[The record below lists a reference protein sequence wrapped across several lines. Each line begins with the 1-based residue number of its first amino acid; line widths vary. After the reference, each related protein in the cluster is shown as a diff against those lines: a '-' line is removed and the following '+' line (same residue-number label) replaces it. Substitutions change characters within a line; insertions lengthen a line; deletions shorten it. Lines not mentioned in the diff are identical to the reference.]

1 MDVMAGVA
9 AVKQA
14 YELIK
19 VIKESHDES
28 VIRKAAGD
36 LSEKIT
42 DLQLLNAELSGRYQ
56 AERETAVKLREEKA
70 KIEAFAVNAENY
82 DIFTMEGG
90 SVVYRSKKTSESS
103 APHHYLCA
111 HCYQEQT
118 ISILQ
123 PSTEKYRS
131 AGFFV
136 SYCPRCKNEFRMGKV
151 PPMQDVHI
159 PPTSTRRW

>member
-1 MDVMAGVA
+1 MDVMAGVT

-28 VIRKAAGD
+28 VIKKAAGD

-42 DLQLLNAELSGRYQ
+42 DLQLLNAELSGLYQ
-56 AERETAVKLREEKA
+56 TEREAVVKLKDEKA

-90 SVVYRSKKTSESS
+90 SVVYRSKNLAESS
-103 APHHYLCA
+103 TPHHYLCA

-123 PSTEKYRS
+123 PSTERNRS

-136 SYCPRCKNEFRMGKV
+136 SYCPRCKNEFRMEKV
-151 PPMQDVHI
+151 PPLPEIDV
-159 PPTSTRRW
+159 PTSSSWRR